1 MHAPLSCESMVCLP
15 SMRLPLPVSLSG
27 IVAHICC
34 SFLTFCSVGEFGSLF
49 FAFRFLH
56 RFGLTWVRAISFSIR
71 PLFLFIAGLWADQCS
86 CHATP
91 LLLPCYHLTY
101 TCQASFGPA
110 MYFSFIQYIFP
121 SIFAG
126 LILMLLWF
134 PFWASLAH
142 IILLGIFGP
151 FYSYIPMDF
160 CDIFLASLA

>member
-71 PLFLFIAGLWADQCS
+71 PCFS
-86 CHATP
+86 
-91 LLLPCYHLTY
+91 LLQVCGPT
-101 TCQASFGPA
+101 SVPA
-110 MYFSFIQYIFP
+110 MP
-121 SIFAG
+121 
-126 LILMLLWF
+126 L
-134 PFWASLAH
+134 H
-142 IILLGIFGP
+142 C
-151 FYSYIPMDF
+151 F
-160 CDIFLASLA
+160 CHVTT